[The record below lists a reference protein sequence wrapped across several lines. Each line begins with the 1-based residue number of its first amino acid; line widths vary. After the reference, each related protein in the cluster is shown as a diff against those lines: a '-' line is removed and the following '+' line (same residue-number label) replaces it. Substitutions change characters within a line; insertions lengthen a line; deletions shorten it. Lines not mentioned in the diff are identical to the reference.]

1 MKLVGM
7 QQRIRSLALATVAAG
22 LTATTAA
29 PEAVAQ
35 AFPARPINVI
45 VSTAPGDPG
54 DVLARLVQPHMAER
68 LGQPW
73 VVEIRPGAS
82 GTIATQAVARAAPDG
97 HTLLVVL
104 SAHAINPLAI
114 PNLPYDTLK
123 DFAGVSLTVRQPLV
137 VGVHPTV
144 TGATLKDFIA
154 QAKRQ
159 PKGAVAFGSPGIGSL
174 SFLLGEEISRRADLG
189 MVHVPFKGGGP
200 AVQALLANEIQ
211 LSALIPA
218 IFKPHIQAGR
228 MRAIAVS
235 SVARLPDLPDVPTY
249 EETGFGGTSAYN
261 WIGFFA
267 PGRTPRDIVERL
279 SSELAG
285 ALALPASRE
294 RLTGVGYEIVGSRPE
309 VLDRLV
315 ADELARWG
323 KFTTEFGVKFQ

>member
-1 MKLVGM
+1 M
-7 QQRIRSLALATVAAG
+7 QLRWRLPAAVLALA
-22 LTATTAA
+22 ATM
-29 PEAVAQ
+29 
-35 AFPARPINVI
+35 PARAPADAQPFPSRPISVI

-54 DVLARLVQPHMAER
+54 DVVARLVQPHMAER

-82 GTIATQAVARAAPDG
+82 GTIASQAVARAAPDG

-123 DFAGVSLTVRQPLV
+123 DFAGVSLTVRQPLIV
-137 VGVHPTV
+137 AVHPNMK
-144 TGATLKDFIA
+144 GANLKEFIGA
-154 QAKRQ
+154 AKAQ
-159 PKGAVAFGSPGIGSL
+159 PKGALTYGSPGIGSL

-189 MVHVPFKGGGP
+189 MVHIPFKGGAP
-200 AVQALLANEIQ
+200 VVQALLANEIQ

-218 IFKPHIQAGR
+218 IFKPHIMAGR
-228 MRAIAVS
+228 MRAIAAS
-235 SVARLPDLPDVPTY
+235 SMTRLADFPEVPTY
-249 EETGFGGTSAYN
+249 EESGFGGTSAYN

-279 SSELAG
+279 SREIAG
-285 ALALPASRE
+285 ALALPESRE
-294 RLTGVGYEIVGSRPE
+294 RLGAVGFEIVGSAPE

-315 ADELARWG
+315 ASELERWG
-323 KFTTEFGVKFQ
+323 RFAREFGVKFQ